1 LKTEDYMKHSLCGLI
16 FLAYAWIVYFSSTM
30 LPAISERIEERYPC
44 LIDKRWKRV
53 IWLLSRPL
61 LLPYLVLAGRP
72 SFATEEVRWFLRER
86 GKR

>member
-1 LKTEDYMKHSLCGLI
+1 MKTEDHMKHSLCGPI
-16 FLAYAWIVYFSSTM
+16 ILAYVWIVYFSSTT
-30 LPAISERIEERYPC
+30 LPAVSEGIAERHPS

-53 IWLLSRPL
+53 IWLSNCLL
-61 LLPYLVLAGRP
+61 LLPYVVLAGRP